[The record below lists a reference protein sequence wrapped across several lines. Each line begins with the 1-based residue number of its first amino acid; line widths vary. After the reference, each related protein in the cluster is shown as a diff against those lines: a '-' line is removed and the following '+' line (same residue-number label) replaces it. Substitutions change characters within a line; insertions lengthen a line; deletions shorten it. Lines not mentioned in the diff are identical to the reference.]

1 MHLDVLNVRGSGWEG
16 RMAADS
22 DRQPA
27 SRHDA
32 DGDASGASRCCG
44 GRRGPGRGGLVE
56 PALLT
61 VLASGRSHG
70 YAIAQDVEELT
81 GGKVCLDPG
90 GVYRT
95 LRRLE
100 AEGCVVSDWDDGEA
114 GPKRRSYRITDEG
127 RGLLEW
133 WVGDVRG
140 RARALGQIADAA
152 EAALGGEE

>member
-1 MHLDVLNVRGSGWEG
+1 MT
-16 RMAADS
+16 ADS
-22 DRQPA
+22 DRQSA
-27 SRHDA
+27 SEQGVEGGA
-32 DGDASGASRCCG
+32 LGASRCCG

-70 YAIAQDVEELT
+70 YAIPQDVEELT

-100 AEGCVVSDWDDGEA
+100 AEGCVVSDWDDGDA
-114 GPKRRSYRITDEG
+114 GPRRRSYRITDEG

-133 WVGDVRG
+133 WVGDVRA
-140 RARALGQIADAA
+140 RAHALGQIAEAA